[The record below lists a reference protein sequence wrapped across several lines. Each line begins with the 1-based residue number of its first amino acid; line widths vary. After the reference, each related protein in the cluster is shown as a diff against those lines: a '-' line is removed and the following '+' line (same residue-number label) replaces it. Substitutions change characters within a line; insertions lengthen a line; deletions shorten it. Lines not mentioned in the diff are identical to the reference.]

1 MKQTELAAYIDHTLL
16 KPEAT
21 KTDIFNLCEEAK
33 EHEFATVCIPPYWV
47 KTAVEALAGSGV
59 GVTTVIGFPHGLNL
73 SDVKAYETE
82 KAIEQGASDV
92 DMVINAGALKSGDKD
107 GVRADIETV
116 VKASGGRALVKV
128 IIETSRL
135 TDEEKKTATRLA
147 VEVGADYVKTSTG
160 FHTAGAT
167 LDDIK
172 LMKEVVGDNGKLK
185 AAGGV
190 KTADDARAYI
200 EAGTDRIGT
209 SSGIAIVTG
218 EGGSGAY

>member
-1 MKQTELAAYIDHTLL
+1 MKQNELAAYVDHTLL

-21 KTDIFNLCEEAK
+21 KVDILTLCDEAK
-33 EHEFATVCIPPYWV
+33 EHHFATVCIPPYWV
-47 KTAVEALAGSGV
+47 TTAVQALDGSGV
-59 GVTTVIGFPHGLNL
+59 GVTTVIGFPHGMNI
-73 SDVKAYETE
+73 SGVKAYETE
-82 KAIEQGASDV
+82 KAIEQGVSDV
-92 DMVINAGALKSGDKD
+92 DMVINVGALKSGDED

-116 VKASGGRALVKV
+116 VSASGGRALVKV

-147 VEVGADYVKTSTG
+147 LEAGADYVKTSTG

-167 LDDIK
+167 LADIK
-172 LMKEVVGDNGKLK
+172 LMKEVVGENGKLK

-209 SSGIAIVTG
+209 SSGIAIVT
-218 EGGSGAY
+218 EN